1 MEPGTDR
8 APRPLVVEAMRQLIR
23 GSLFLALLLAG
34 WGGAQARFDPPQ
46 RAASVD
52 PADPPLTHLPAPDG
66 DEEPRGAGGGS
77 PATSYLLQSLTLRAA
92 RSLGYLDFPGA
103 ILSDLILEPS
113 YLPRP
118 SVYVQGDL
126 DILPASDGQFV
137 WGPNVGEFDIQS
149 FLEGRGSPLAAYA
162 PEIALWASYS
172 SVNPKLLLGALEFQS
187 GLVSSIPMGWSRDDV
202 LAAIEDA
209 SMTMATA
216 FYEHLHTWGERRPDL
231 RTPESLPPLI
241 RLKDGAVVQLDARQ
255 ASGSFG
261 VAAFVGKFTDTRGFE
276 TALTQGG
283 AGSFEEVFAGLFP
296 SVDLQDTSN
305 VIDPP
310 GTPPPDMFQMPFPLG
325 ATWTFGGPHS
335 WNGNSTPPF
344 SSMDFISGGGTCPA
358 PPYLFSVSAASGA
371 AYRPYGYSCWLE
383 IDHGAGWTTS
393 YYHLRNLTAAAAVDR
408 NAALGT
414 IACEICAGGYAT
426 GPHVH
431 FSLKYNGAYLSLEG
445 VELSGWTIH
454 VGSTAYTSGSIQR
467 DGVSLNPYSQVLNDY
482 HTRFG
487 TGLNTS
493 LRFYGGASNT
503 AGRVALPVD
512 EPSNTRRGPPVDV
525 GSSDDFMVDLWI
537 RANSGDNA
545 AAPITCGGNP
555 NWIQGNI
562 VLDRRR
568 TAGAGYGVSLAG
580 GRVAFGVT
588 GPALDS
594 LTLCGTSDIGDGEWH
609 LITIARNRWDG
620 VAPDGFLWLF
630 VDGRLEASGPG
641 PQGDISYPDSAPAV
655 SPADPFLVLGADKY
669 DAGLPFLGWLDELR
683 FTNILRTR
691 VDFPAPTS
699 PYLNDI
705 NTAALFHFDE
715 GAGDIAYDTSGFG
728 GGPSSAR
735 RTTAGSPPGPE
746 WSVEN
751 PFAAWEG
758 TATPSPTP
766 SPTATVTGTLSA
778 TPTPSATAT
787 PTRTTSPSPTATASL
802 TLTPTPSAS
811 PTTTAD
817 PSATASSIPTSTT
830 PTSTTTSTSA
840 PTVTSIPSATPG
852 GSALPGDLSL
862 DGLVNVVDL
871 QLCVNVVLGSETDAG
886 IVGRA
891 DMNNDSVA
899 NVLDIQAIVNLI
911 MIG

>member
-1 MEPGTDR
+1 MKVSEVNTQKFLPVSLLFFIVFLLMCGNVNAT
-8 APRPLVVEAMRQLIR
+8 AQWAKKFSLSCNTCHTVFPRLNTFGEE
-23 GSLFLALLLAG
+23 FLANGYQLESTYKKN
-34 WGGAQARFDPPQ
+34 WEDQY
-46 RAASVD
+46 SIN
-52 PADPPLTHLPAPDG
+52 
-66 DEEPRGAGGGS
+66 AGGVF
-77 PATSYLLQSLTLRAA
+77 LDDLQNL
-92 RSLGYLDFPGA
+92 
-103 ILSDLILEPS
+103 
-113 YLPRP
+113 
-118 SVYVQGDL
+118 
-126 DILPASDGQFV
+126 
-137 WGPNVGEFDIQS
+137 
-149 FLEGRGSPLAAYA
+149 
-162 PEIALWASYS
+162 
-172 SVNPKLLLGALEFQS
+172 
-187 GLVSSIPMGWSRDDV
+187 
-202 LAAIEDA
+202 
-209 SMTMATA
+209 
-216 FYEHLHTWGERRPDL
+216 
-231 RTPESLPPLI
+231 
-241 RLKDGAVVQLDARQ
+241 
-255 ASGSFG
+255 FG
-261 VAAFVGKFTDTRGFE
+261 VR
-276 TALTQGG
+276 
-283 AGSFEEVFAGLFP
+283 
-296 SVDLQDTSN
+296 
-305 VIDPP
+305 I
-310 GTPPPDMFQMPFPLG
+310 
-325 ATWTFGGPHS
+325 
-335 WNGNSTPPF
+335 
-344 SSMDFISGGGTCPA
+344 
-358 PPYLFSVSAASGA
+358 
-371 AYRPYGYSCWLE
+371 
-383 IDHGAGWTTS
+383 
-393 YYHLRNLTAAAAVDR
+393 NLT
-408 NAALGT
+408 
-414 IACEICAGGYAT
+414 
-426 GPHVH
+426 P
-431 FSLKYNGAYLSLEG
+431 FMLETNSFQKDSAS
-445 VELSGWTIH
+445 EK
-454 VGSTAYTSGSIQR
+454 TSK
-467 DGVSLNPYSQVLNDY
+467 L
-482 HTRFG
+482 TF
-487 TGLNTS
+487 
-493 LRFYGGASNT
+493 
-503 AGRVALPVD
+503 
-512 EPSNTRRGPPVDV
+512 
-525 GSSDDFMVDLWI
+525 
-537 RANSGDNA
+537 
-545 AAPITCGGNP
+545 GNP

>member
-216 FYEHLHTWGERRPDL
+216 FYEHLHTWGERRADL

-310 GTPPPDMFQMPFPLG
+310 GTPPPDMFQMPFPPG

-393 YYHLRNLTAAAAVDR
+393 YYHLRNLSSAATVDR

-431 FSLKYNGAYLSLEG
+431 FSLKYNGAYISLEG
-445 VELSGWTIH
+445 VEL
-454 VGSTAYTSGSIQR
+454 
-467 DGVSLNPYSQVLNDY
+467 
-482 HTRFG
+482 
-487 TGLNTS
+487 
-493 LRFYGGASNT
+493 
-503 AGRVALPVD
+503 
-512 EPSNTRRGPPVDV
+512 
-525 GSSDDFMVDLWI
+525 
-537 RANSGDNA
+537 
-545 AAPITCGGNP
+545 
-555 NWIQGNI
+555 
-562 VLDRRR
+562 
-568 TAGAGYGVSLAG
+568 
-580 GRVAFGVT
+580 
-588 GPALDS
+588 
-594 LTLCGTSDIGDGEWH
+594 
-609 LITIARNRWDG
+609 
-620 VAPDGFLWLF
+620 
-630 VDGRLEASGPG
+630 
-641 PQGDISYPDSAPAV
+641 
-655 SPADPFLVLGADKY
+655 
-669 DAGLPFLGWLDELR
+669 
-683 FTNILRTR
+683 
-691 VDFPAPTS
+691 
-699 PYLNDI
+699 
-705 NTAALFHFDE
+705 
-715 GAGDIAYDTSGFG
+715 
-728 GGPSSAR
+728 
-735 RTTAGSPPGPE
+735 
-746 WSVEN
+746 
-751 PFAAWEG
+751 
-758 TATPSPTP
+758 
-766 SPTATVTGTLSA
+766 
-778 TPTPSATAT
+778 
-787 PTRTTSPSPTATASL
+787 
-802 TLTPTPSAS
+802 
-811 PTTTAD
+811 
-817 PSATASSIPTSTT
+817 
-830 PTSTTTSTSA
+830 
-840 PTVTSIPSATPG
+840 
-852 GSALPGDLSL
+852 
-862 DGLVNVVDL
+862 
-871 QLCVNVVLGSETDAG
+871 
-886 IVGRA
+886 
-891 DMNNDSVA
+891 
-899 NVLDIQAIVNLI
+899 
-911 MIG
+911 